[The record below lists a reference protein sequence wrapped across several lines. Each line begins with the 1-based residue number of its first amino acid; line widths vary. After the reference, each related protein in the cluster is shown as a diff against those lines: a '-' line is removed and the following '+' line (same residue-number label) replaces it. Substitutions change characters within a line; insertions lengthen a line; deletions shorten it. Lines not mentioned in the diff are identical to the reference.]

1 MAIKNR
7 TQLKQYF
14 QTGKRPTQPQFAD
27 LIDSFALVT
36 EIPQSSYNKASI
48 LLSCNGLGGG
58 RPIIET
64 TELENTIGS
73 MRITVR
79 DSQISILFGDFQ
91 FDLNKTFISIGALN
105 DTCDF
110 DKVVFSLS
118 ESTEN
123 ELIFNC
129 ITIESDIRV
138 EEPEFPHLPG
148 GGIIAAEAI
157 SFELLPIEI
166 RVYS

>member
-36 EIPQSSYNKASI
+36 EIPEISYSKASI

-58 RPIIET
+58 RPIIEV

-73 MRITVR
+73 MRISVR
-79 DSQISILFGDFQ
+79 DSQISITSGDFQ

-110 DKVVFSLS
+110 DKVVFSLRVS
-118 ESTEN
+118 SEN

-129 ITIESDIRV
+129 VTIETDIRA
-138 EEPEFPHLPG
+138 EEPEFPHFPG
-148 GGIIAAEAI
+148 GGIAVTEAI

-166 RVYS
+166 RVYN